1 MSMKETQQV
10 TENNLNDMSKVIT
23 TWQDNGMQYTLTAT
37 PIVEKSTPTS
47 YGNKTEMVSVFE
59 YLGGKTPAAGTGEKV
74 YKYAINSGAKIEAKE
89 VSTTKYTGKIMLYER
104 QMLDVYFNQNTTTL
118 EATTSIVED
127 TYNYDD
133 LPF

>member
-1 MSMKETQQV
+1 
-10 TENNLNDMSKVIT
+10 MSKVIT

-104 QMLDVYFNQNTTTL
+104 QMLDVYFNQNTTAPDD
-118 EATTSIVED
+118 ATTSIVED
-127 TYNYDD
+127 TYDYDD

>member
-1 MSMKETQQV
+1 M
-10 TENNLNDMSKVIT
+10 NKVIT

-47 YGNKTEMVSVFE
+47 SGNKTEMVSVFE
-59 YLGGKTPAAGTGEKV
+59 YLGGTPTAGTGEKV
-74 YKYAINSGAKIEAKE
+74 YKYAINSGAKIETKE

-104 QMLDVYFNQNTTTL
+104 QMLDVYFNQNTTAPD
-118 EATTSIVED
+118 ATTSIVED
-127 TYNYDD
+127 TYPYDD